1 MKLKS
6 VEFTRFYLVLRN
18 LKFWQKKLKYFWD
31 IFEVE
36 RLMSLKPELCDLSS
50 NPSDIVLNLFVK
62 IIEDNIIFGYE
73 ELVH

>member
-1 MKLKS
+1 
-6 VEFTRFYLVLRN
+6 
-18 LKFWQKKLKYFWD
+18 
-31 IFEVE
+31 
-36 RLMSLKPELCDLSS
+36 MSLKPELCDLSS